1 MRVAEIVGVITEYW
15 SRAGSPTYEQVYYI
29 VEPDIPHSMPLFRIF
44 GGELIDFPIS
54 CIFTDGSRFFIFYSA
69 DGGCPHFCG
78 TEYHGYKGKKRL
90 KEISAPEEWILLRIH
105 YAMIEY
111 TKGLK

>member
-44 GGELIDFPIS
+44 GGELIDFPVS
-54 CIFTDGSRFFIFYSA
+54 CIFTDGSRFFVL
-69 DGGCPHFCG
+69 DG
-78 TEYHGYKGKKRL
+78 KGKKRL
-90 KEISAPEEWILLRIH
+90 KEASAPEEWILLRIH